1 MPQHNRAISIHVPR
15 KRDDPWPFDQSY
27 PGCNFNPRP
36 SWEGRHDQVKQTD
49 TKIYISIHVPRER
62 NDARYVQPVLV
73 QAISIHV
80 PRERDDWALGV
91 QSKNR
96 RISIH
101 VPRERDDF
109 GLDSIPT
116 ATRFISIHVPR
127 ERDDLPVPQPTVYR
141 HHFNPRPSWEGRQCR
156 RRMIQPL
163 RQISIHVPRERD
175 DRK

>member
-1 MPQHNRAISIHVPR
+1 MKGTTTSSSHWNTTMMISIH
-15 KRDDPWPFDQSY
+15 
-27 PGCNFNPRP
+27 
-36 SWEGRHDQVKQTD
+36 
-49 TKIYISIHVPRER
+49 IPRER
-62 NDARYVQPVLV
+62 DDAQCVDKQNRLIVFQSKSLV
-73 QAISIHV
+73 RGTTWGFGNQSRRGFISIHV